1 MTESALIVTQA
12 KDGVESGGR
21 DRVQDVTWE
30 AGVNA
35 SEEKATATD
44 PVVLRNVCV
53 GLEEK
58 DVEVPEEFGLGA
70 GKSVPLQWRSVELE
84 GIGET
89 GAYRK
94 LPPLCDKDE
103 PEGIAESGLRY
114 YLQNEGCTDN
124 EVERVVE
131 SARRYYEMEALAV
144 RAKVRERRQRREEM
158 TDQGNRRALGTVTF
172 QGAEES
178 VFELYTAGEES
189 EGKLSAVDTWIVALR
204 RCSST
209 LCGRESENKNVLA
222 RIGRATTSLRPY
234 SSSLNSASGHEIK
247 TLGVIGLLVTLGSVE
262 KELPF
267 IVTDRLHVDTTL
279 KTDSLSAFRA
289 VIDLVTRTMRLKDT
303 GEELQIGA
311 ARVEVAYV
319 ISFDSNVRLLP
330 GYQALVR
337 SRVRGDVMDG
347 SVVLVEGVPGLE
359 EPLRVA
365 RTLCTVQGGQ
375 VVVEVCNASTEE
387 VDVEAKAVV
396 AMAAIIATSAF
407 KWMEQ
412 PQFSR
417 SEVDEI
423 ISSATVSRPAPE
435 DKELAKKEKALQASK
450 EEELGADFSD

>member
-189 EGKLSAVDTWIVALR
+189 EGK
-204 RCSST
+204 
-209 LCGRESENKNVLA
+209 SENKNVLA

-311 ARVEVAYV
+311 ARVEVAYA

-417 SEVDEI
+417 NEVDEI

>member
-189 EGKLSAVDTWIVALR
+189 EGK
-204 RCSST
+204 
-209 LCGRESENKNVLA
+209 
-222 RIGRATTSLRPY
+222 
-234 SSSLNSASGHEIK
+234 
-247 TLGVIGLLVTLGSVE
+247 
-262 KELPF
+262 
-267 IVTDRLHVDTTL
+267 
-279 KTDSLSAFRA
+279 
-289 VIDLVTRTMRLKDT
+289 
-303 GEELQIGA
+303 
-311 ARVEVAYV
+311 
-319 ISFDSNVRLLP
+319 
-330 GYQALVR
+330 
-337 SRVRGDVMDG
+337 
-347 SVVLVEGVPGLE
+347 
-359 EPLRVA
+359 
-365 RTLCTVQGGQ
+365 
-375 VVVEVCNASTEE
+375 
-387 VDVEAKAVV
+387 
-396 AMAAIIATSAF
+396 
-407 KWMEQ
+407 

>member
-189 EGKLSAVDTWIVALR
+189 EGKVNNVYSISANGIPLLSRRSGLQETGDREERGEPVVPDGKRVICRIVAL
-204 RCSST
+204 C
-209 LCGRESENKNVLA
+209 CGYVDCCPTEML
-222 RIGRATTSLRPY
+222 
-234 SSSLNSASGHEIK
+234 
-247 TLGVIGLLVTLGSVE
+247 
-262 KELPF
+262 
-267 IVTDRLHVDTTL
+267 VDT
-279 KTDSLSAFRA
+279 
-289 VIDLVTRTMRLKDT
+289 VW
-303 GEELQIGA
+303 
-311 ARVEVAYV
+311 
-319 ISFDSNVRLLP
+319 
-330 GYQALVR
+330 
-337 SRVRGDVMDG
+337 SRV
-347 SVVLVEGVPGLE
+347 
-359 EPLRVA
+359 
-365 RTLCTVQGGQ
+365 
-375 VVVEVCNASTEE
+375 
-387 VDVEAKAVV
+387 
-396 AMAAIIATSAF
+396 
-407 KWMEQ
+407 
-412 PQFSR
+412 
-417 SEVDEI
+417 
-423 ISSATVSRPAPE
+423 
-435 DKELAKKEKALQASK
+435 
-450 EEELGADFSD
+450 

>member
-189 EGKLSAVDTWIVALR
+189 EGK
-204 RCSST
+204 
-209 LCGRESENKNVLA
+209 SENKNVLA